1 MEHTYICL
9 MPIITEMPKEKT
21 RNNLKKYADP
31 GIRKMCVILMAL
43 IENIKKSCLQ

>member
-31 GIRKMCVILMAL
+31 RIRKNVCYSHGS
-43 IENIKKSCLQ
+43 N